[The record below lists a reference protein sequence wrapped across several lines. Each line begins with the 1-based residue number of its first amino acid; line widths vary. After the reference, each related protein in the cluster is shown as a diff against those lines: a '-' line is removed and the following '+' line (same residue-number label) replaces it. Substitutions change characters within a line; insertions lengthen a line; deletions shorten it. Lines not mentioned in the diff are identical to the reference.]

1 MKWESIWSWIEK
13 NRFTVLC
20 PALGVILWL
29 IALGCIPV
37 TQSPVHPD
45 KVVSATELD
54 QEFLVWQKENEV
66 MTVKFEAAG
75 KDLQQQA
82 ENQAKVIEVITKV
95 ASGSIADWPGLIQLL
110 LGSGIVGLVADNI
123 RKNGVIGGLK
133 RNKA

>member
-1 MKWESIWSWIEK
+1 MKWDLIWSWIEK

-20 PALGVILWL
+20 PTVGGILWV

-45 KVVSATELD
+45 TVVSAPELD
-54 QEFLVWQKENEV
+54 TEYLVWQKENET
-66 MTVKFEAAG
+66 MIAKFEAAG
-75 KDLQQQA
+75 KDLQRQQ
-82 ENQAKVIEVITKV
+82 ENQAKFVEVITKL
-95 ASGSIADWPGLIQLL
+95 ASGSIADWPGLVQLL
-110 LGSGIVGLVADNI
+110 LGSGVVGLLADNI